1 MFFTLQNI
9 AGGIQQ
15 KKTWW
20 TWIRKP
26 REIIVIGPWA
36 VDYAVYPG
44 SQGIPPGWTVFSL
57 DSTSRM
63 SRIRGNCGFE
73 ICLEWSYLCLCNKCI
88 YIYNYIIY
96 IMSYI
101 DISLYIYTYIYNYT
115 VHISMTLHWAT
126 FIRWLLEPKYTSPD
140 TYLVA
145 VYLEMPTAYIL
156 PGEHPPWMQ
165 LRPQREVWD
174 VAGETLRSRRLAED
188 RTVLCKATAECC
200 TYWDNDSH
208 PGEDRIWTVQRYSHF
223 KSF

>member
-1 MFFTLQNI
+1 MDGFFFGFDLQNV
-9 AGGIQQ
+9 QN
-15 KKTWW
+15 
-20 TWIRKP
+20 
-26 REIIVIGPWA
+26 
-36 VDYAVYPG
+36 
-44 SQGIPPGWTVFSL
+44 QGKLWV
-57 DSTSRM
+57 RNM
-63 SRIRGNCGFE
+63 SRVVVS
-73 ICLEWSYLCLCNKCI
+73 LSMQQMYI